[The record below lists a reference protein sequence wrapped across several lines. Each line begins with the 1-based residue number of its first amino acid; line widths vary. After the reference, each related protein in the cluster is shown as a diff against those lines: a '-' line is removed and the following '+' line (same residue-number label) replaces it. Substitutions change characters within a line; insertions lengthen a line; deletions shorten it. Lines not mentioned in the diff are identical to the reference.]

1 MPPSGL
7 RRPDRQNF
15 GVGPSKTPRGLRR
28 PGPGP
33 PHAPRAGTNHPS
45 RSLRDVPCSRSI
57 WPTGQRPYPKGIQGI
72 WILDVILGQ
81 YSQGLEM
88 LPGPVLVLFGEVFA
102 ARLMLPAA

>member
-1 MPPSGL
+1 VDGKVLALSPP
-7 RRPDRQNF
+7 
-15 GVGPSKTPRGLRR
+15 KRGWAPPR